1 MNPGLAPI
9 REPRSIFVSPYSLAP
24 AEPLFDSPIPYLLAK
39 AASTYSLV
47 PAHREAASLLTGKL
61 HHFPL
66 GSCSTFHWKASL
78 LPNRKLSLFPT
89 GIFLTSTTKLPYFPP
104 GSFPS
109 SHQEASSPLFGK
121 FPHFPLGSV
130 LSSHRETLF
139 LPTRKLPPLISGS
152 CITFHQEASSLFK
165 LI

>member
-66 GSCSTFHWKASL
+66 GSCITSHWEAAALST
-78 LPNRKLSLFPT
+78 
-89 GIFLTSTTKLPYFPP
+89 GKLPYFPT
-104 GSFPS
+104 GSFLSSQQESSSLPLRS
-109 SHQEASSPLFGK
+109 FLTSHQEA
-121 FPHFPLGSV
+121 FPH
-130 LSSHRETLF
+130 HTK
-139 LPTRKLPPLISGS
+139 KLRPRFSGS
-152 CITFHQEASSLFK
+152 FLTSH
-165 LI
+165 